1 MKTLHLTIDAQD
13 NNATK
18 VMLDGKGFQEVIVNK
33 DISSHSQVILPFIE
47 KALKKHGRA
56 LSDIQDITVAVDHG
70 SFTGRRVATAIAT
83 MLGHLLHIP
92 VNGEP
97 AEKAIDIPYE
107 EDKWK

>member
-1 MKTLHLTIDAQD
+1 MKTLHVTIDAQD

-33 DISSHSQVILPFIE
+33 DVSSHSQVILPFLE
-47 KALKKHGRA
+47 QALKKNGAA
-56 LSDIQDITVAVDHG
+56 LSDIQDIAVVVDHG
-70 SFTGRRVATAIAT
+70 SFTGRRVATAIAK

-92 VNGEP
+92 VNGGA
-97 AEKAIDIPYE
+97 AEKTINIPYE